1 MPLASRARSISS
13 YSLSFRTLSL
23 LVVSLRTTRRIR
35 LITPGIKV
43 RIISLRP
50 LIS

>member
-1 MPLASRARSISS
+1 MPSASKAYSISS
-13 YSLSFRTLSL
+13 YSLSLRTLSL
-23 LVVSLRTTRRIR
+23 LAVSLRTTRRIK
-35 LITPGIKV
+35 LITLGIKV